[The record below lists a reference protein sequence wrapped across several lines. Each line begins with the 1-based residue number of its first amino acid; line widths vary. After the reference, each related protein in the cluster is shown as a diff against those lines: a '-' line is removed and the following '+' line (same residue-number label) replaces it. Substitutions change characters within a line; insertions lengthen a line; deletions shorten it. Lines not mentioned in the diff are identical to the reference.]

1 MKTVIK
7 NISCLV
13 QTENN
18 RRKWVC
24 GKDMDNINTITDA
37 FVEIEEG
44 KISSFGS
51 MDEWMRN

>member
-18 RRKWVC
+18 HRKWVC
-24 GKDMDNINTITDA
+24 GEEMNSINTITDA
-37 FVEIEEG
+37 FIEI
-44 KISSFGS
+44 KKVK
-51 MDEWMRN
+51 